1 MGHIAEYSYF
11 EDGSL
16 ETITNYLSQTTTFT
30 QDVFGRPATATDAFG
45 RLAEF
50 TYNLNS
56 WMTDEEIEGVG
67 TYTFTFN
74 DRGEVTTVADPIKG
88 TLSYTYNVR
97 GDVLT
102 APDASF
108 TRDILGRKTYTSY
121 TGGSSDSFSYT
132 PEGWLTTLSD
142 YDFTYDSIGNL
153 DTWSDEDS
161 NTATMTYNSTVGS
174 QVLGLPSALTGTGEL
189 SSYSFTYTSRNW
201 LHQFTDSSKGK
212 TFAYA
217 WDNDKTLVSITNPNN
232 TILEQTWDNK
242 ILDNV
247 TVENGQNTYLST
259 TSDFSSEDQKTAYSY
274 SVYAGQGQTFSE
286 SYAMTYDALKRISE
300 IEYGS
305 SSETLTFNYD
315 AGVGKL
321 SSIDDSE
328 EADSFDYAY
337 DAKERLSSITL
348 PNSQGTISYTYDDT
362 SSGKGRLDYIT
373 YPNDRSID
381 ISWDVRG
388 RVTQLAMD
396 DDGSLTTYYL
406 SYNDAGQV
414 KQILKSEGGM
424 TVHSWN
430 YAYGLYGAEKAI
442 VKDASNNT
450 ILTQD
455 YTTDPS
461 GKILSMTYTPTQN
474 FGGSYTGELYF
485 HYDNY
490 GNTALLTDNTGTPKA
505 SYEYDLHSGE
515 VINEWNVLG
524 IVNPFTYGGGNQE
537 ITIPEPWTGG
547 GIVVVDAGDLQ

>member
-1 MGHIAEYSYF
+1 
-11 EDGSL
+11 
-16 ETITNYLSQTTTFT
+16 
-30 QDVFGRPATATDAFG
+30 
-45 RLAEF
+45 
-50 TYNLNS
+50 
-56 WMTDEEIEGVG
+56 MTDEEIEGVG

-161 NTATMTYNSTVGS
+161 NTATLTYNSTVGS
-174 QVLGLPSALTGTGEL
+174 QVLRLPSALTGTGDL

-201 LHQFTDSSKGK
+201 LHQFTDASKGK

-217 WDNDKTLVSITNPNN
+217 WDNDKTLVSIANPNN
-232 TILEQTWDNK
+232 TILEQTWANK
-242 ILDNV
+242 LLDNV

-381 ISWDVRG
+381 PVPY
-388 RVTQLAMD
+388 TH
-396 DDGSLTTYYL
+396 LTLPT
-406 SYNDAGQV
+406 
-414 KQILKSEGGM
+414 
-424 TVHSWN
+424 
-430 YAYGLYGAEKAI
+430 KA
-442 VKDASNNT
+442 
-450 ILTQD
+450 
-455 YTTDPS
+455 
-461 GKILSMTYTPTQN
+461 
-474 FGGSYTGELYF
+474 
-485 HYDNY
+485 
-490 GNTALLTDNTGTPKA
+490 
-505 SYEYDLHSGE
+505 
-515 VINEWNVLG
+515 
-524 IVNPFTYGGGNQE
+524 
-537 ITIPEPWTGG
+537 
-547 GIVVVDAGDLQ
+547 